1 MSSDLSA
8 FLLTREELL
17 GFDESGNIAAGL
29 PVPILTKLAAAS
41 EELRASFNID
51 TRLYDHVY
59 ITSDIHADFKKLD
72 KMLTNIGVVQK
83 SPRADNGTPDDIANI
98 LCTEWA
104 QPRTL
109 VILVGDIVDGA
120 RHPEGTEID
129 DPRGNIE
136 LLLHSYLYNLRIKAR
151 MKDSELRFLIGNH
164 DYYTIIANPNHTSL
178 NYFQGYVH
186 TTAIQFF
193 GTLENRRVCLM
204 PFYNCCPYVF
214 TTVDDEIACVHGGLH
229 AHTGVDWQSLIPQ
242 ITQIQTTIDAANN
255 VSSILDPDALRLP
268 FLTVRDYVFK
278 SAFSVCPNLGET
290 YKTIVVG
297 HCQMG
302 YSTVVDAVPLG
313 RNHEALHTSPIIS
326 MRPEYTHFGCGYDG
340 DGCVVTAC
348 SDDGTTYPH
357 LAFVDIGFSRAFS
370 DNFTSEEE
378 DTRRRAEM
386 LYFKHDPLLPTEIR
400 HYNQIVRINA
410 GGPGI
415 RGIQDSHLVWQDN
428 IPSVASSPVP
438 QINANSNNDVFG
450 VNGLL
455 PPPLL
460 YTFGGK
466 RHTYKSIKAK
476 VSRRKNLKHFRNPI
490 KSKKCKNK
498 IKNDTCLVKFRR
510 KY

>member
-17 GFDESGNIAAGL
+17 GFNESGNIAAGL
-29 PVPILTKLAAAS
+29 PVPILTKLSAAS
-41 EELRASFNID
+41 EQLRASFNID
-51 TRLYDHVY
+51 KCLYDHIYV
-59 ITSDIHADFKKLD
+59 TSDIHADLKKLD

-83 SPRADNGTPDDIANI
+83 SPRADNGTSVDIVNI

-120 RHPEGTEID
+120 RKPEDTEIE
-129 DPRGNIE
+129 DPAGNIE
-136 LLLHSYLYNLRIKAR
+136 LLLHAYLYNLRIKAR
-151 MKDSELRFLIGNH
+151 MKKSELRFLIGNH

-229 AHTGVDWQSLIPQ
+229 AHTGVDWQSLIPH
-242 ITQIQTTIDAANN
+242 IKQIQTTIDAANN
-255 VSSILDPDALRLP
+255 VSSILDPDAVSLP
-268 FLTVRDYVFK
+268 FLTVRDYVLK

-302 YSTVVDAVPLG
+302 YSTVMDAVPFG
-313 RNHEALHTSPIIS
+313 RHPGALHTSPIIS
-326 MRPEYTHFGCGYDG
+326 TRPEYTRFGCGYDG

-348 SDDGTTYPH
+348 SDNGATYPH

-370 DNFTSEEE
+370 DDLTSEAE

-386 LYFKHDPLLPTEIR
+386 LYFIHDPLLPTEIR
-400 HYNQIVRINA
+400 HYNEIVRINA

-415 RGIQDSHLVWQDN
+415 RGIQDSHLVWQDS
-428 IPSVASSPVP
+428 IRSEASSPVP
-438 QINANSNNDVFG
+438 QINANGNSNYNVFG
-450 VNGLL
+450 VIRQIT
-455 PPPLL
+455 PIST
-460 YTFGGK
+460 YGG
-466 RHTYKSIKAK
+466 RRRTYKSKRAK
-476 VSRRKNLKHFRNPI
+476 LSQRKSR
-490 KSKKCKNK
+490 KKGK
-498 IKNDTCLVKFRR
+498 IAKKTISTPL
-510 KY
+510 